1 MDFLKYM
8 GGLTK
13 NKAARYVASNVDD
26 YMSSYDAV
34 ATDYQNKFGNYDESV
49 YDADYRKFYD
59 RITSAVDSNKKK
71 TQNILS
77 GLNLYKD
84 ILGEEYYNNAR
95 KNIEGISADYDT
107 ITSSLDDY
115 QKYWSQFQDEND
127 WYNARMFNKYS
138 PLVSQNGLKNGSDVD
153 KAIENTDD
161 EREKKWLSDN
171 KTYFMSNEELESEIN
186 RLQNSQSVLGI
197 VGDGL
202 HDLRD
207 SNNIFEVVSA
217 IGNTI
222 SDITDNANAGSDLQK
237 YTAALQQK
245 YVDMIE
251 SNNELKADLENY
263 NFYIGL
269 RDSNSTNKE
278 AISASSNA
286 NEIQEKW
293 TNAGYDFT
301 ALYNAY
307 KADSTQGI
315 MNDISKWAGKN
326 PFNATLGTIGSIALS
341 PLKILGT
348 ADAVAS
354 KLTGN
359 DVNPYDSSYYPSLI
373 SSTIRD
379 SVKENYA
386 SDWFGKYG
394 GDQQIDID
402 GVKVNYNLGEF
413 AYDSLTS
420 ALDNA
425 LNMAIGNVAGSAGAS
440 ITGGSIKK
448 WVSGMTSFVMGS
460 EVASDRIIQNK
471 AKGYSDEKAVTLGL
485 ISGMIEGI
493 TEKYSIE
500 AILKDPK
507 TILGTAAKSFVSEG
521 SEEVASNLLNN
532 LTDLIANGN
541 QSEILSSYYRYIA
554 DGKTTNEA
562 TVQVLADLVSEDVS
576 SFLAGGLAGV
586 GMGAVGTGGTFID
599 TYNTGRNVNQ
609 YGNTPALIQDA
620 GSISGNIDTGKA
632 QRLYEKTSFANP
644 NPSIENTQN
653 KTEEK
658 YNNGEVNSAIE
669 NVAEESGIQ
678 TKKQKMSLGQKLTD
692 VRSNYATG
700 RLFNAVSQE
709 LSSRLSDAVR
719 SAVSQRLSENGM
731 ELADVMD
738 YADII
743 TRASHGEEVSSSDIR
758 RLNHNEIA
766 SRVMEEVNAAYA
778 ELYFQEFLPEMIYDP
793 VEENQWL
800 TSAVKDYTGQASR
813 MRSYT
818 SERAEN
824 SDSIQQETV
833 EKNNDT
839 AIESKNT
846 EKDNN
851 VLVDT
856 QAESERV
863 YGKSGTKSL
872 ESLLSSVTE
881 SEEEAVRTVFDAYY
895 TAGSLG
901 TVDIGDVKQTAAES
915 VLTEE
920 VREKVKKWA
929 FAAGISDEFSGKGN
943 TPNRTVVKNGGV
955 EDRDAAV
962 SKYDL
967 DEAAVSVIN
976 SVSKKLGVSVRVA
989 PEIQISGRQARG
1001 KYDNGTIYL
1010 SAKYADSVYTVFT
1023 HEVCHHLKET
1033 APEQYRNFKRFV
1045 IENIQ
1050 KNPKRYAGILGEMKL
1065 TYRQV
1070 QPHILDMSI
1079 MDEIAADSLELFFS
1093 DTDFVSEAIEHD
1105 RSFVE
1110 KVLDAMKKF
1119 LEYIRE
1125 SIRRFGTNDSSR
1137 ALSSVLQQ
1145 EKKFQNGVEL
1155 VDSMLRAGE
1164 QTAKSVQKQKNT
1176 ENDNTDSEIGETD
1189 KNTRETVEAKF
1200 SLKSPVEETKTLV
1213 ALHNFD
1219 ERKIRDTLKLGAFPS
1234 PSIAIVK
1241 AKDGHS
1247 KYGEYSAVFY
1257 KDTIDPQA
1265 DIRNKVYGSDAWT
1278 PTSSDALVEY
1288 EVDYENKR
1296 AIESNIES
1304 LSSGIA
1310 GGTFRRSSVIS
1321 SIGVDDVTTKNID
1334 DIAES
1339 LSHQDTVRA
1348 AYLAEKGGSLE
1359 PEYMPKVYNRYGNEA
1374 LQTYI
1379 DRIGPQKLAGIIVE
1393 MEASD
1398 DSMAPVRNEEETIRK
1413 IIRDKY
1419 EKDHAV
1425 FLNKKPDIKEQ
1436 RLDKYMQNN
1445 VSIFT
1450 IEDFIKDA
1458 WDYYENGGTVSS
1470 EIDRVATSDKLRDAV
1485 DDKDVAIWIKGK
1497 LNGLIGEPG
1506 IYNGSDPYYASGR
1519 RKSFSETHYP
1529 YTAENIVRAMQKT
1542 ASERGQGYFGAGA
1555 EGMVAM
1561 ATPEYNSIDDIH
1573 ADDNRLTVEEEN
1585 EHRSRLDAIDSQI
1598 ESIIAQVKQ
1607 TNEPHSSNPYEE
1619 SDIIGNILMDT
1630 AAKSKHDAE
1639 SVRKA
1644 FAKEGYTL
1652 SKALSEYVVFMYNSA
1667 AQIPTG
1673 YFEAKPQ
1680 RVVSFNEVAA
1690 VIAPDNAPADLVQDF
1705 RKSGMNVVTYEAGND
1720 TDRLRA
1726 LNNIEN
1732 IKFSLLID
1740 EESIG
1745 SVEFMDQ
1752 TDSGMTESGKTIS
1765 ELADEMTENI
1775 HNLVRNGKKLSKA
1788 ALQELAGSFI
1798 DRSGSSM
1805 TKKELTGMLSS
1816 LLSYIEQNNPDT
1828 RSVAE
1833 ATLGIAE
1840 RLIDTA
1846 TYRDDELNTQY
1857 KDLRKDILR
1866 RKIYVNAKDISA
1878 EELRQISALARRRFY
1893 ITTDNNQR
1901 SAKVLDIDEYYD
1913 ALHSSDPEFFPESSS
1928 PSEQFENIIA
1938 FLDATS
1944 VRMRNIYDSGEMGMS
1959 SDEAARILAGEIYYS
1974 VAKAVEE
1981 HNKGVKLKKSKQSKD
1996 IAELYYGAIQDLKQ
2010 QSISHNQRFKDF
2022 AKQKDREVSIYQEMA
2037 YIKIAEAKAQMADS
2051 IDRRQTVSK
2060 LKKLYRESLNLLTGK
2075 RSDKMGVPKDFQ
2087 KSFLDLLELVDF
2099 SNDRYPG
2106 SKYNERVQDTKKRL
2120 QNMSQALEKMYENE
2134 NGDGN
2139 EIVDQDVITYLE
2151 DLVVITDKGNKT
2163 IYELTT
2169 DELKLLSS
2177 AIEHMKG
2184 LITDSNKMFSEELD
2198 RTRDEYGQKI
2208 INELLAMPKQRGFT
2222 YGTKLQAVHTALST
2236 NQMMPIYFF
2245 ERIGGTL
2252 NELYKVVM
2260 QTEGKQSDILEEAV
2274 KSANGIMKKYHF
2286 DKWAF
2291 DSKPKEFDVGGR
2303 QVSVDIFEAMSLYAI
2318 AKRERGNTGTLSET
2332 SHLLNGGIVFKDE
2345 KRTVVGNVKE
2355 SRAEKKNKLQQSE
2368 SESAAIAV
2376 TEQDINR
2383 ITAMLTD
2390 EQKQFADAMV
2400 KYLSTDLAKFG
2411 NEASRKMFNHDSYL
2425 EKYYFPFDVDDN
2437 QIASSIDKAPP
2448 KQVKNSS
2455 FTKRVSLGANS
2466 AVVISNFMD
2475 VWIGHVS
2482 GMAVYAA
2489 SSPALNDFMRVYNYK
2504 DGKNTVKGLLKEK
2517 FGNDYD
2523 QYIMKLMEDLNG
2535 GYRNDN
2541 TTALS
2546 DQLVRN
2552 MKTAAVS
2559 MSLSCAI
2566 QQVSAIGR
2574 AYSYLG
2580 INKTRNP
2587 SMKGYRE
2594 MLEHSALARIKDSA
2608 GYDTMSGASLIYQ
2621 MMYGDEKKSVQMKQF
2636 FKNLKHK
2643 ESRSLSREQME
2654 QFGFL
2659 LPGLMDSITWS
2670 AIWNS
2675 CKAQI
2680 RSQHRYNA
2688 ESEEFFTAVTEL
2700 FDDVIRHTQVYDSN
2714 FQRSGNLRSH
2724 DSLIK
2729 MEMAFMAEPTVTVNM
2744 LMSTVQ
2750 DVKNGKKKLAAR
2762 KIVSVAFAM
2771 VLNSLL
2777 KSIMTAFYKWDD
2789 DKDYFKNY
2797 REDFV
2802 DNLISDL
2809 GSMMP
2814 YVKDIF
2820 SIIEGY
2826 DVERLDLT
2834 SISKLLNAWNQM
2846 TSDKKTPIDKITNLA
2861 GYLADIF
2868 GIPGTT
2874 IKKNFYAILNNFI
2887 LRGADGGVPFD
2898 AMIAAV
2904 QEGDAT
2910 KVGQMYDELIAAGYK
2925 KSTITS
2931 KYRQKM
2937 AETIPEVAEA
2947 ADYLIEGD
2955 EHNYY
2960 AVCRELLDMGFDQ
2973 SDIKAAVKLVI
2984 KARQEEQHISPIK
2997 DFWNRFT
3004 NQKIDVDEIEIPD
3017 YENPAFDD
3025 MVTAVLNGDQDK
3037 FTDIYNR
3044 LYADGYTDSKI
3055 KGYYRQAIADTLPEV
3070 SEAAQYYID
3079 GDMGA
3084 YSIAVGNIA
3093 KMGFELSDVK
3103 AAVKSAADDLETG
3116 LTDAEKFA
3124 ESRISDIG
3132 TDVAENPTVTIEEEL
3147 FDGAIYDYDMLYN
3160 VLLSQGKNGK
3170 DYKEI
3175 YRYFLD
3181 NGKSSKNID
3190 QEMDNRA
3197 EKTVKEWINAVNI
3210 GDTATYDNCRKDL
3223 INYYGSQEK
3232 ANSIVNQ
3239 HRKEQ
3244 NALIRS
3250 YINSSGEKQSKAIE
3264 DLIGEY
3270 GSWDTALKAI
3280 EYYKKNP

>member
-1 MDFLKYM
+1 MIDHEKIFVDNARKQIASIIQSELK
-8 GGLTK
+8 
-13 NKAARYVASNVDD
+13 D
-26 YMSSYDAV
+26 YENSYYEA
-34 ATDYQNKFGNYDESV
+34 QNAYNAKFGNYDDSV
-49 YDADYRKFYD
+49 YDSGYQTTYD
-59 RITSAVDSNKKK
+59 RLSKTISDNKKK
-71 TQNILS
+71 AQKVLQDV
-77 GLNLYKD
+77 D
-84 ILGEEYYNNAR
+84 IFKSVFAD
-95 KNIEGISADYDT
+95 DYDT
-107 ITSSLDDY
+107 VRGQVQAISDNYSAMTGVLDNY
-115 QKYWSQFQDEND
+115 QQYWSQFQDEND

-138 PLVSQNGLKNGSDVD
+138 SLTNRRGLQSGADVD
-153 KAIENTDD
+153 KAIGNADD
-161 EREKKWLSDN
+161 EREKKWLADN
-171 KTYFMSNEELESEIN
+171 KASFMSKEELESEID
-186 RLQNSQSVLGI
+186 RLQNGKSVWGILGN
-197 VGDGL
+197 GL
-202 HDLRD
+202 RDLRNSD
-207 SNNIFEVVSA
+207 NPIKSFGI
-217 IGNTI
+217 IGDTV
-222 SDITDNANAGSDLQK
+222 SDIKDDIANGGNLQK
-237 YTAALQQK
+237 YTAALQQR
-245 YVDMIE
+245 YISMIE
-251 SNNELKADLENY
+251 SNSELKSDLETY
-263 NFYIGL
+263 RL
-269 RDSNSTNKE
+269 SLDKRD
-278 AISASSNA
+278 AGASNA
-286 NEIQEKW
+286 NPYSYDDAVSKIKDIREKW
-293 TNAGYDFT
+293 TNAGYDFDT
-301 ALYNAY
+301 LYNAY
-307 KADSTQGI
+307 QADSAQGI
-315 MNDISKWAGKN
+315 MSDVSKWAGEN
-326 PFNATLGTIGSIALS
+326 SFNATLGTIGSIALS
-341 PLKILGT
+341 PLKVLGT

-354 KLTGN
+354 KITGN
-359 DVNPYDSSYYPSLI
+359 DVNPYDTAYYPSLI
-373 SSTIRD
+373 SSAIRD
-379 SVKENYA
+379 TVKENYA

-394 GDQQIDID
+394 GDHELDID

-413 AYDSLTS
+413 AYDSLVS

-425 LNMAIGNVAGSAGAS
+425 LNMAIGNAVGAAGSS
-440 ITGGSIKK
+440 ITGGSIEK
-448 WVSGMTSFVMGS
+448 WVNGVTRIIMGS
-460 EVASDRIIQNK
+460 EVASDSIIQNK
-471 AKGYSDEKAVTLGL
+471 AKGYSDEKAVILGL
-485 ISGMIEGI
+485 ISGMIEGV

-500 AILKDPK
+500 AILKNPT
-507 TILGTAAKSFVSEG
+507 TILGTAAKSFVAEG

-562 TVQVLADLVSEDVS
+562 TVQVLADLASEDVS

-599 TYNTGRNVNQ
+599 TYKTGRNVNQ

-620 GSISGNIDTGKA
+620 GAISGNIDTGKA

-644 NPSIENTQN
+644 NPIIENTQN

-658 YNNGEVNSAIE
+658 YNNSEVNSAIE

-678 TKKQKMSLGQKLTD
+678 TQKQKLSLGQKLTD

-709 LSSRLSDAVR
+709 LSSRSSDAVR

-778 ELYFQEFLPEMIYDP
+778 ELYFQEFLPEMISDP

-800 TSAVKDYTGQASR
+800 TSSVKDYTGQAAR

-824 SDSIQQETV
+824 SDSIQQKTD

-839 AIESKNT
+839 SIESKNPRQ
-846 EKDNN
+846 DDN

-863 YGKSGTKSL
+863 YGKSGTKTL

-881 SEEEAVRTVFDAYY
+881 SEEEAVRAVFDAYY
-895 TAGSLG
+895 TAGALG
-901 TVDIGDVKQTAAES
+901 TIDISDVKQTAAES

-920 VREKVKKWA
+920 VREKVKNWA
-929 FAAGISDEFSGKGN
+929 FAAGTSDEFSGKGN

-962 SKYDL
+962 SKYNL

-976 SVSKKLGVSVRVA
+976 SVSKKLGVSVRIA

-1050 KNPKRYAGILGEMKL
+1050 KNPKRYAGILGEMKIA
-1065 TYRQV
+1065 YRQV
-1070 QPHILDMSI
+1070 QPNILDMSI

-1093 DTDFVSEAIEHD
+1093 DTAFVSESIEHD

-1110 KVLDAMKKF
+1110 KVLDAMKEF
-1119 LEYIRE
+1119 LEDIRE

-1145 EKKFQNGVEL
+1145 EKRFQNGVEL

-1164 QTAKSVQKQKNT
+1164 QTAKSAQNQENTKNTPTKYSFSGKKADTAGEVEARDTERRLEYDTEQRRSKRPDVDLEDVVFT
-1176 ENDNTDSEIGETD
+1176 ENDGKASY
-1189 KNTRETVEAKF
+1189 
-1200 SLKSPVEETKTLV
+1200 SLKSRDDEYIDAVNNGDMETAQNLVNEAAKNAGYTIHAYHGTPRADRVGTVFRADRATSGPMAFFTSDKEIAGNYARDKQDTSIRYDGDYDSYYTQFRVVRNGKNISVPELWNTLSLSEKNRIKEDAGHIRFDDDRENIIFDRSVRKGIGAYDAYTLNQHRGNALSALVELWLENGELYGRESDFLDVLKMVGIDDAQYMDPDYREEKVYDTYLKIENPFKTSSVDSSFVSGLKKYVSSYETDYSNYRNTDLFDKNRWTPDEWISDLEIDMKNGKTLV
-1213 ALHNFD
+1213 WTSIPDFVTDYLKSLGFD
-1219 ERKIRDTLKLGAFPS
+1219 GIQDTGGKGGGVSHTVWIPFS
-1234 PSIAIVK
+1234 SEQIK
-1241 AKDGHS
+1241 
-1247 KYGEYSAVFY
+1247 SAEAVTYDDSGNVIPLSQRFN
-1257 KDTIDPQA
+1257 DA
-1265 DIRNKVYGSDAWT
+1265 NSDIRY
-1278 PTSSDALVEY
+1278 
-1288 EVDYENKR
+1288 
-1296 AIESNIES
+1296 
-1304 LSSGIA
+1304 
-1310 GGTFRRSSVIS
+1310 
-1321 SIGVDDVTTKNID
+1321 
-1334 DIAES
+1334 
-1339 LSHQDTVRA
+1339 
-1348 AYLAEKGGSLE
+1348 
-1359 PEYMPKVYNRYGNEA
+1359 
-1374 LQTYI
+1374 
-1379 DRIGPQKLAGIIVE
+1379 
-1393 MEASD
+1393 
-1398 DSMAPVRNEEETIRK
+1398 
-1413 IIRDKY
+1413 
-1419 EKDHAV
+1419 
-1425 FLNKKPDIKEQ
+1425 
-1436 RLDKYMQNN
+1436 
-1445 VSIFT
+1445 
-1450 IEDFIKDA
+1450 
-1458 WDYYENGGTVSS
+1458 
-1470 EIDRVATSDKLRDAV
+1470 
-1485 DDKDVAIWIKGK
+1485 
-1497 LNGLIGEPG
+1497 
-1506 IYNGSDPYYASGR
+1506 
-1519 RKSFSETHYP
+1519 
-1529 YTAENIVRAMQKT
+1529 
-1542 ASERGQGYFGAGA
+1542 
-1555 EGMVAM
+1555 
-1561 ATPEYNSIDDIH
+1561 
-1573 ADDNRLTVEEEN
+1573 
-1585 EHRSRLDAIDSQI
+1585 
-1598 ESIIAQVKQ
+1598 
-1607 TNEPHSSNPYEE
+1607 
-1619 SDIIGNILMDT
+1619 
-1630 AAKSKHDAE
+1630 
-1639 SVRKA
+1639 
-1644 FAKEGYTL
+1644 
-1652 SKALSEYVVFMYNSA
+1652 
-1667 AQIPTG
+1667 
-1673 YFEAKPQ
+1673 
-1680 RVVSFNEVAA
+1680 
-1690 VIAPDNAPADLVQDF
+1690 
-1705 RKSGMNVVTYEAGND
+1705 
-1720 TDRLRA
+1720 
-1726 LNNIEN
+1726 
-1732 IKFSLLID
+1732 LID

-1959 SDEAARILAGEIYYS
+1959 SDEAARILAGEMYYS

-1981 HNKGVKLKKSKQSKD
+1981 HNKGVKLKKSEKSKD

-2087 KSFLDLLELVDF
+2087 KSFLDLLDLVDF

-2106 SKYNERVQDTKKRL
+2106 SKYNERVQDTKSRL
-2120 QNMSQALEKMYENE
+2120 QTMSQALENMYKNE

-2208 INELLAMPKQRGFT
+2208 INELLAMPDQKGLTF
-2222 YGTKLQAVHTALST
+2222 GTKLQAAHTTLST

-2252 NELYKVVM
+2252 NDLYKVVM
-2260 QTEGKQSDILEEAV
+2260 QTEGKQSDILEGAV
-2274 KSANGIMKKYHF
+2274 KSANGIMKRFHF

-2291 DSKPKEFDVGGR
+2291 DSKPKEFDIGGR
-2303 QVSVDIFEAMSLYAI
+2303 KVSVDIFEAMSLYAI

-2332 SHLLNGGIVFKDE
+2332 SHLLSGGIVFKDA
-2345 KRTVVGNVKE
+2345 KRTFFSNMKE
-2355 SRAEKKNKLQQSE
+2355 KISGKKDPLATSRSK
-2368 SESAAIAV
+2368 SAAIAV

-2400 KYLSTDLAKFG
+2400 KYLSTDLARFG
-2411 NEASRKMFNHDSYL
+2411 NEASRKMFNHDIYL
-2425 EKYYFPFDVDDN
+2425 ENYYFPFNVDDN

-2475 VWIGHVS
+2475 VWIDHVS
-2482 GMAVYAA
+2482 GMSVYAA

-2504 DGKNTVKGLLKEK
+2504 DGENTVKGLLKEK

-2559 MSLSCAI
+2559 LSLSCAI
-2566 QQVSAIGR
+2566 QQISAIGR

-2587 SMKGYRE
+2587 SIKGYRE

-2608 GYDTMSGASLIYQ
+2608 GYDTMSGTSLMYQ
-2621 MMYGDEKKSVQMKQF
+2621 MMFGNEKKSVQAKQF

-2750 DVKNGKKKLAAR
+2750 DVKNGKKNLAAR
-2762 KIVSVAFAM
+2762 KIVSVVFAM

-2789 DKDYFKNY
+2789 DKDYFENY

-2814 YVKDIF
+2814 YVKDLF

-2846 TSDKKTPIDKITNLA
+2846 TSDNKSPIDKITNLS

-2898 AMIAAV
+2898 EMIAAV
-2904 QEGDAT
+2904 QAGDAA
-2910 KVGQMYDELIAAGYK
+2910 KVSQMYDELIADGYK

-2947 ADYLIEGD
+2947 ADYLIDGD

-2960 AVCRELLDMGFDQ
+2960 AVCRELIDMGFDQ

-2997 DFWNRFT
+2997 DFWDRFT
-3004 NQKIDVDEIEIPD
+3004 NQKIDADEIEIPD

-3025 MVTAVLNGDQDK
+3025 MVTAVLNGNQK
-3037 FTDIYNR
+3037 EFTDIYNQ

-3055 KGYYRQAIADTLPEV
+3055 KGYYRQAMADTLPEV
-3070 SEAAQYYID
+3070 AEAAQYYID

-3103 AAVKSAADDLETG
+3103 AAVKSAADDLEMG

-3124 ESRISDIG
+3124 EARISDIG

-3147 FDGAIYDYDMLYN
+3147 FDGAIYDYDMLYD

-3170 DYKEI
+3170 DYKEM

-3190 QEMDNRA
+3190 QAMEDRA

-3210 GDTATYDNCRKDL
+3210 GDTATYDNCRKEL
-3223 INYYGSQEK
+3223 TNYYGSQDK

-3250 YINSSGEKQSKAIE
+3250 YLNSSGEKQSKAIE
-3264 DLIGEY
+3264 DLIDEY

-3280 EYYKKNP
+3280 EYYKKNQ